1 MFVRYF
7 WLSTF
12 GAVNSSTILAV
23 YVVDAVESDDFW
35 YGKKQISLHEAKSK
49 QACTRQA
56 CSMKIGA
63 IAMSA
68 RSDALV
74 AMFA

>member
-1 MFVRYF
+1 MLVRYF
-7 WLSTF
+7 CPSTF
-12 GAVNSSTILAV
+12 GAINGSAILAV
-23 YVVDAVESDDFW
+23 FVVDAVESGYFE
-35 YGKKQISLHEAKSK
+35 LAESK

>member
-1 MFVRYF
+1 MRLMLRKVMI
-7 WLSTF
+7 LS
-12 GAVNSSTILAV
+12 GLKA
-23 YVVDAVESDDFW
+23 
-35 YGKKQISLHEAKSK
+35 SLHEAKSK

-56 CSMKIGA
+56 CLMKIGVIA
-63 IAMSA
+63 ISA